1 MVWASL
7 RVAEVGRKARV
18 IDAHHHLWR
27 YAAAE
32 YGWIDASMGQ
42 LRRDFLPTQ
51 LHLAMASAG
60 VEGAV
65 AVQARQTVEETRW
78 LLDLARDDAKI
89 LGVVGWLPI
98 APRDVLRCWSSCKV
112 RRS

>member
-1 MVWASL
+1 MAM
-7 RVAEVGRKARV
+7 V

-27 YAAAE
+27 YSAAE

-78 LLDLARDDAKI
+78 LLDLAREDAKYLESWDGFRSR
-89 LGVVGWLPI
+89 LGT
-98 APRDVLRCWSSCKV
+98 SCGAGAV
-112 RRS
+112 AR